1 MNDVDS
7 TEENF
12 TESKETFI
20 VFDNVGG
27 VCVSA
32 TFLLFAKCIS
42 LNPTGI
48 YNRSITRCFTMI
60 KLRTV
65 ESNA

>member
-1 MNDVDS
+1 MNDADS

-32 TFLLFAKCIS
+32 TFLLSALIWMDDGC
-42 LNPTGI
+42 GI
-48 YNRSITRCFTMI
+48 YNR
-60 KLRTV
+60 
-65 ESNA
+65 